1 MGNEFGQP
9 TSKLGITSI
18 ASTTPNI
25 ERNEVDKLYRLLN
38 DAQSQS
44 ESLEIL
50 SRDTLDSCLKQM
62 EKFTPSD
69 TELFVQ
75 LFTLFDNEGHD
86 TVDFKSFVTG
96 SCICLISES
105 AVNKLKWGLSVFES
119 RTDCARGDVKK
130 LLLAINLTAAFFGD
144 PVLPT
149 NEIDL
154 LTVELFKEVPSVAG
168 RISQEEC
175 VAYLLKHPLVIQFL
189 TGQGIVKFGAP
200 DLQL

>member
-1 MGNEFGQP
+1 
-9 TSKLGITSI
+9 
-18 ASTTPNI
+18 
-25 ERNEVDKLYRLLN
+25 LLSE
-38 DAQSQS
+38 AQLQT
-44 ESLEIL
+44 ESSEIL
-50 SRDTLDSCLKQM
+50 SRDTLNTCLNQM

-69 TELFVQ
+69 GELFVQ

-86 TVDFKSFVTG
+86 TVDFKSFIAG

-105 AVNKLKWGLSVFES
+105 ASDKLKWGLSVLEN
-119 RTDCARGDVKK
+119 RADCARGDVKK

-144 PVLPT
+144 LVLPT
-149 NEIDL
+149 DEIDL

-175 VAYLLKHPLVIQFL
+175 VAYLLNHPLVIQFL
-189 TGQGIVKFGAP
+189 TGQGVVKFGAP

>member
-9 TSKLGITSI
+9 ASKLGITSI
-18 ASTTPNI
+18 AATTPNI
-25 ERNEVDKLYRLLN
+25 ERNDINKLYGLLSE
-38 DAQSQS
+38 AQLQT
-44 ESLEIL
+44 ESSEIL
-50 SRDTLDSCLKQM
+50 SRDTLNTCLNQM

-69 TELFVQ
+69 GELFVQ

-86 TVDFKSFVTG
+86 TVDFKSFIAG

-105 AVNKLKWGLSVFES
+105 ASDKLKWGLSVLEN
-119 RTDCARGDVKK
+119 RADCARGDVKK

-144 PVLPT
+144 LVLPT
-149 NEIDL
+149 DEIDL

-175 VAYLLKHPLVIQFL
+175 VAYLLNHPLVIQFL
-189 TGQGIVKFGAP
+189 TGQGVVKFGAP